1 MTHMTVRSD
10 LQYAED
16 ALLPITPHE
25 APLPYKEEAPHILL
39 GLKGLVPSRRVHRF
53 TIAILSR
60 SRVAGI
66 KQVVKGLVD
75 HIGLHAP
82 AEFSFIWFDGNN
94 DEKTLMTHTTNI
106 INHYT
111 MPYDAIVPIGS
122 LATQI
127 AARTALLLNVK
138 IPIIFTS
145 ISNPSHVGLVYS
157 GSHGRHNITGIS
169 VNDNHYA
176 SQQINMLQTLKKSV
190 QSILLPYDPQVPCMH
205 QQITEMARL
214 FLSSNIQAQIL
225 PIQKSEIVTNR
236 ITPLIHS
243 IDTIITLRNELVVNH
258 MPSIVTLCN
267 DYGVTVFTS
276 DLGSVEQGAA
286 IGFSPKESTQGIE
299 AARYLLLIFKEN
311 ARPDELP
318 VKEIPV
324 VHFVGINESALD
336 KQGIHISPQDLDTIQ
351 NKILYKKEPV

>member
-1 MTHMTVRSD
+1 MRHMAARSA
-10 LQYAED
+10 LHYAED
-16 ALLPITPHE
+16 TLLPVTTE
-25 APLPYKEEAPHILL
+25 ETCSPYKDETPHILL
-39 GLKGLVPSRRVHRF
+39 GLRGLVPSRRTNQF

-60 SRVAGI
+60 SRVTGI
-66 KQVVKGLVD
+66 KQVVKGLID
-75 HIGLHAP
+75 HVSLYAP
-82 AEFSFIWFDGNN
+82 SEFSFVWFDGNN
-94 DEKTLMTHTTNI
+94 DEKTLMDHAATI
-106 INHYT
+106 ISKYT
-111 MPYDAIVPIGS
+111 MPYDAVIPIGA

-127 AARTALLLNVK
+127 TARTALLLNIR

-145 ISNPSHVGLVYS
+145 ISNPSHLGIVYS
-157 GSHGRHNITGIS
+157 GSHGRNNITGIS
-169 VNDNHYA
+169 VNDNQYA
-176 SQQINMLQTLKKSV
+176 SQQITMLQTLKRSV

-267 DYGVTVFTS
+267 DYGVTIFTS

-311 ARPDELP
+311 ARPEELP

-336 KQGIHISPQDLDTIQ
+336 KQGIHLSPKDLETIQ
-351 NKILYKKEPV
+351 NKILYKKEGQ

>member
-1 MTHMTVRSD
+1 MRHMAAHNTLHCS
-10 LQYAED
+10 EEI
-16 ALLPITPHE
+16 LLPVASE
-25 APLPYKEEAPHILL
+25 DSPLPSMEENPHILV
-39 GLKGLVPSRRVHRF
+39 GLRGLVPSRRTTQF

-66 KQVVKGLVD
+66 KQVVKGLMD
-75 HIGLHAP
+75 HIALHAP
-82 AEFSFIWFDGNN
+82 SEFSFIWFDGNN
-94 DEKTLMTHTTNI
+94 DEKVLMSHATTI

-111 MPYDAIVPIGS
+111 LPYDAVVTIGA

-127 AARTALLLNVK
+127 TARTALLLNIK

-145 ISNPSHVGLVYS
+145 ISNPSHLGIVYS
-157 GSHGRHNITGIS
+157 GLHGRNNITGIS
-169 VNDNHYA
+169 INDNQYA
-176 SQQINMLQTLKKSV
+176 SQQINMLQTLKRSV

-236 ITPLIHS
+236 IAPLIHS

-258 MPSIVTLCN
+258 MPSIITLCN
-267 DYGVTVFTS
+267 DYGVTIFTS

-286 IGFSPKESTQGIE
+286 IGFSAKESTQGIE
-299 AARYLLLIFKEN
+299 TARYLLLIFKEN
-311 ARPDELP
+311 ARPEELP
-318 VKEIPV
+318 VKEVPV

-336 KQGIHISPQDLDTIQ
+336 KQGIHISPQELDTIQ
-351 NKILYKKEPV
+351 NKILYKKETP